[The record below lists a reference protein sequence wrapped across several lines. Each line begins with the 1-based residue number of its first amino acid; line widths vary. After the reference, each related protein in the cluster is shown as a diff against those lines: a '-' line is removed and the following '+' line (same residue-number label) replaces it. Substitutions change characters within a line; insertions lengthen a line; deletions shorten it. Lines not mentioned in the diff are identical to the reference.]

1 MRVNVDLQLLLY
13 LIGFENPLIY
23 SIWSMILEKKTEEEK
38 TIFMENMIQLFL
50 TRAIDEI
57 DLDQDSLE

>member
-1 MRVNVDLQLLLY
+1 MRVNIDLQLLLY

>member
-1 MRVNVDLQLLLY
+1 MKVNVDLQLLLY

-23 SIWSMILEKKTEEEK
+23 SFWSMILEKKTEEEK

>member
-1 MRVNVDLQLLLY
+1 MKVNVDLQLLLY